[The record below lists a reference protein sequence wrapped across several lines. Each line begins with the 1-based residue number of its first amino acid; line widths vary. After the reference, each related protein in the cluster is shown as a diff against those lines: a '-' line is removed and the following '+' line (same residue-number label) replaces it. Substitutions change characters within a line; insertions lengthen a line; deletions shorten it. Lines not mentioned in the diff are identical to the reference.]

1 MYGSIFRMRPIAGRE
16 QDVVDVFNEWERER
30 MPNVRGVVGGFL
42 MKPDA
47 NTGELIGVAV
57 FEDKDAYLANG
68 NDPAQHGWFMKLREL
83 LQSDPAWEDGEF
95 VVGGTP

>member
-1 MYGSIFRMRPIAGRE
+1 M
-16 QDVVDVFNEWERER
+16 
-30 MPNVRGVVGGFL
+30 
-42 MKPDA
+42 
-47 NTGELIGVAV
+47 AV

-83 LQSDPAWEDGEF
+83 LQSDPAWEDREF